1 MAVSLACCPH
11 EAAAAPAAVSSRV
24 PLAVVLHSSGF
35 SLGYAGRAG
44 SGGSAAGA
52 TTMAERTLGV
62 IGGSGLYELPGL
74 EAVEPTRV
82 RTPFGDPSDEII
94 AGRLGGVRLLFLPRH
109 GRGHRLL
116 PSELPFRANVW
127 ALKSLGADSLLA
139 VSAVGSL
146 REEIV
151 PGHLVVPDQFIDRTR
166 GRQAESTFFGRGVVA
181 HVQFADPFCPLL
193 SRALVEAARSAGATV
208 HGGGT
213 YVCME
218 GPAFSTR
225 AESLLYR
232 SWGAH
237 VIGMTN
243 LQEAKL
249 AREAELCFATLALA
263 TDYDCWHEA
272 HDDVQIGDVLAVIAA
287 NVDRARR
294 TLAALAPRLPEPG
307 GCACGRALEHAI
319 ITDRAVIPADVKRDL
334 APIAGRYL

>member
-1 MAVSLACCPH
+1 
-11 EAAAAPAAVSSRV
+11 
-24 PLAVVLHSSGF
+24 
-35 SLGYAGRAG
+35 
-44 SGGSAAGA
+44 
-52 TTMAERTLGV
+52 MAERTLGV

-74 EAVEPTRV
+74 AAVEQTRV
-82 RTPFGDPSDEII
+82 RTPFGDPSDEIVV
-94 AGRLGGVRLLFLPRH
+94 GRLGGTRLLFLPRH

-127 ALKSLGADSLLA
+127 ALKSLGADCLLA

-146 REEIV
+146 REEIA
-151 PGHLVVPDQFIDRTR
+151 PGHVVVPDQFIDRTR

-193 SRALVEAARSAGATV
+193 AGALVEAARSAGATV
-208 HGGGT
+208 HTGGT

-225 AESLLYR
+225 AESHLYR

-263 TDYDCWHEA
+263 TDYDCWHVA
-272 HDDVQIGDVLAVIAA
+272 HDDVQIEQILEVLAA
-287 NVDRARR
+287 NVDLARR
-294 TLAALAPRLPEPG
+294 TVAALVPRLPEPFPSTS
-307 GCACGRALEHAI
+307 CPCPRALEHAI
-319 ITDRAVIPADVKRDL
+319 ITDRALIPADVRRDL

>member
-1 MAVSLACCPH
+1 V
-11 EAAAAPAAVSSRV
+11 EAAR
-24 PLAVVLHSSGF
+24 
-35 SLGYAGRAG
+35 
-44 SGGSAAGA
+44 
-52 TTMAERTLGV
+52 TMAERTLGV

-74 EAVEPTRV
+74 EALERTRV
-82 RTPFGDPSDEII
+82 QTPFGDPSDEVVV
-94 AGRLGGVRLLFLPRH
+94 GRLGGTRLLFLPRH

-127 ALKSLGADSLLA
+127 AMKALGAECLLA

-151 PGHLVVPDQFIDRTR
+151 PGHVVVPDQFIDRTR

-181 HVQFADPFCPLL
+181 HVQFADPFCAPL
-193 SRALVEAARSAGATV
+193 SSALVDSARAAGATV
-208 HGGGT
+208 HVGGT

-225 AESLLYR
+225 AESHLYR
-232 SWGAH
+232 SWGGH

-263 TDYDCWHEA
+263 TDYDCWHA
-272 HDDVQIGDVLAVIAA
+272 GHDDVQIEAILAVLAA
-287 NVDRARR
+287 NVELARR
-294 TLAALAPRLPEPG
+294 TVAALTTRLPG
-307 GCACGRALEHAI
+307 GAGCTCARALEHAI
-319 ITDRAVIPADVKRDL
+319 ITDRALIPPSVKRDL
-334 APIAGRYL
+334 APIAGKYL

>member
-1 MAVSLACCPH
+1 
-11 EAAAAPAAVSSRV
+11 
-24 PLAVVLHSSGF
+24 
-35 SLGYAGRAG
+35 
-44 SGGSAAGA
+44 
-52 TTMAERTLGV
+52 MAERTLGV
-62 IGGSGLYELPGL
+62 IGGSGLYELPRL
-74 EAVEPTRV
+74 DAVERTRV
-82 RTPFGDPSDEII
+82 RTPFGDPSDEIV
-94 AGRLGGVRLLFLPRH
+94 AGRLGDTRLLFLPRH

-127 ALKSLGADSLLA
+127 ALKSLGADCLLA

-146 REEIV
+146 REEIA
-151 PGHLVVPDQFIDRTR
+151 PGHVVVPDQFIDRTR
-166 GRQAESTFFGRGVVA
+166 GRQAENTFFGRGVVA

-193 SRALVEAARSAGATV
+193 ARALVEAARSVGATV
-208 HGGGT
+208 HTGGT

-225 AESLLYR
+225 AESHLYR

-263 TDYDCWHEA
+263 TDYDCWHSA
-272 HDDVQIGDVLAVIAA
+272 HEDVRIDEILKVLAA
-287 NVDRARR
+287 NVELARQ
-294 TLAALAPRLPEPG
+294 TVSHLVSRLPPAPDTT
-307 GCACGRALEHAI
+307 CACPRALENAI
-319 ITDRAVIPADVKRDL
+319 VTDRALIPDDVRRAL

>member
-1 MAVSLACCPH
+1 
-11 EAAAAPAAVSSRV
+11 
-24 PLAVVLHSSGF
+24 
-35 SLGYAGRAG
+35 
-44 SGGSAAGA
+44 
-52 TTMAERTLGV
+52 MAERTLGV

-74 EAVEPTRV
+74 DAVERVRV
-82 RTPFGDPSDEII
+82 RTPFGDPSDEI
-94 AGRLGGVRLLFLPRH
+94 AVGRLGDTRLLFLPRH

-127 ALKSLGADSLLA
+127 ALKSLGADCLLA

-146 REEIV
+146 REEIA
-151 PGHLVVPDQFIDRTR
+151 PGHVVVPDQFIDRTR

-193 SRALVEAARSAGATV
+193 ARALGEAARSAGATV
-208 HGGGT
+208 HAGGT

-225 AESLLYR
+225 AESHLYR

-263 TDYDCWHEA
+263 TDYDCWHA
-272 HDDVQIGDVLAVIAA
+272 GHDDVQIEEILKVLAA
-287 NVDRARR
+287 NVDLARR
-294 TLAALAPRLPEPG
+294 TVAALVPRLPVPSPAD
-307 GCACGRALEHAI
+307 CACPRALEHAI
-319 ITDRAVIPADVKRDL
+319 ITDRTVIPADVRRDL